1 MLIPWH
7 TLLTIDSSPF
17 HAAEIALEIANI
29 APLINALMPFQ
40 IACTVLLIA
49 LQTVLI
55 VDSRPFHAAETA
67 LTMAFAT
74 PLTTALMPFQM
85 PETALDNADR
95 ILETSLFRAV
105 KSPVTKSQI
114 TNTTPSTRVLM

>member
-1 MLIPWH
+1 
-7 TLLTIDSSPF
+7 
-17 HAAEIALEIANI
+17 
-29 APLINALMPFQ
+29 
-40 IACTVLLIA
+40 
-49 LQTVLI
+49 
-55 VDSRPFHAAETA
+55 
-67 LTMAFAT
+67 MAFAT

-114 TNTTPSTRVLM
+114 TNTTPSTSSFDVVPDVRKNLFDAVKGGRHTAADGAPYRLQVAGDSGNNTADNGLNCAPTAEKTA